1 MLSSTSHSY
10 SNNKKKKNASDFS
23 WCRRGS
29 RRGKDCAIVI
39 GVMDF
44 VQIQVQK
51 IAKTKRKIKDS
62 FSLFWRG
69 GKGCDMAGRT
79 PPVDGQ
85 STLFDGQTIREI
97 TCTIFDGQT
106 SQPPPHQGRILYY
119 KLQPTIQLQH
129 HHAMVMVCIGI
140 PRHSSHQTS

>member
-79 PPVDGQ
+79 PPDDGQ
-85 STLFDGQTIREI
+85 STLFDHGHPLTDRYISVKSHTTHHPTSNI
-97 TCTIFDGQT
+97 TN
-106 SQPPPHQGRILYY
+106 
-119 KLQPTIQLQH
+119 
-129 HHAMVMVCIGI
+129 HHAMVMVCIVI